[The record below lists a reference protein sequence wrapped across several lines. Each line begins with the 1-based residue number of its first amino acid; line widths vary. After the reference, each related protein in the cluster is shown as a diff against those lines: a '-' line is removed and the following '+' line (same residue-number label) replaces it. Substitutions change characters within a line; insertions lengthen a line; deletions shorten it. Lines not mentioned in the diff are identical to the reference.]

1 MDKVEIDKNKIISL
15 YKSSDEKCKKLLENI
30 FGEKWLEP
38 SIQERIKTFED
49 ACEELGENHYL
60 VEQWEAWKQ
69 TGVDEKATNAY
80 MKLCIIV
87 ATLNEGWHYDFIKKE
102 PRYYPYFVFYHQE
115 DIYRMKE
122 EGKDISFCKYSSSL
136 YPRGVLVY
144 SGVLSEGMATN
155 RVSGVYLAL
164 KSIELAEY
172 AGKQFINI
180 YREFVTGM

>member
-1 MDKVEIDKNKIISL
+1 MDKVEIDKNKVISL
-15 YKSSDEKCKKLLENI
+15 YKSGNEGCKKLLENI
-30 FGEKWLEP
+30 FGKEWLNP
-38 SIQERIKTFED
+38 TVQERIKTFED
-49 ACEELGENHYL
+49 ACRELREDHYL
-60 VEQWEAWKQ
+60 IKQWKAWEQ
-69 TGVDEKATNAY
+69 TGVEVKATTAY

-87 ATLNEGWHYDFIKKE
+87 AALNEGWHYDFIKKE
-102 PRYYPYFVFYHQE
+102 PRYYPYFVFYSQE
-115 DIYRMKE
+115 DIRKIKE
-122 EGKDISFCKYSSSL
+122 EGKDISFGEYSSSL